1 MGITDELRKWGYG
14 FCGDTHDVVTAIAD
28 RIDAEHERELAEQ
41 LDETSDMREF
51 CGRIEQA
58 AANREDVT
66 LWGVDYVALP
76 VDADGVP
83 IHVGDTVYGCRSGM
97 EMTISELRMTTNGW
111 SISTSRGYLTDAEVT
126 HTRPDSWER
135 IADELEGLSVDSMVS
150 DTNLL
155 SSCALDLAK
164 RIRRLAERE
173 G

>member
-1 MGITDELRKWGYG
+1 MSKISDELRQFIDDEDLYPRQ
-14 FCGDTHDVVTAIAD
+14 IAELRRIVD
-28 RIDAEHERELAEQ
+28 RIDNEMVEL
-41 LDETSDMREF
+41 
-51 CGRIEQA
+51 
-58 AANREDVT
+58 
-66 LWGVDYVALP
+66 P
-76 VDADGVP
+76 KDADDVP

-97 EMTISELRMTTNGW
+97 KMTISELRMTANGW
-111 SISTSRGYLTDAEVT
+111 SISTSSGYLTDAELT
-126 HTRPDSWER
+126 HTRPDSWES